1 MECLDDFLSIPLFF
15 RIQFQQLTKS
25 VYVFVEIV
33 ENFDCQ
39 MFIAALCEHVFQML
53 FSGVTIA
60 FFAFRKGADD
70 IPFQNHVADW
80 EIFFVGRKV
89 HIIKTG
95 QDIVVSRYFF
105 LCRLA
110 ASGSPKEHN
119 GTDRAFAGRKTAEHR
134 NDGQQIPVTAGGE
147 DTHNI
152 NCQRQ
157 CKKQNRSYQRCFF
170 LICKITVTALS
181 HFPFHRISPL
191 VSPYSIFI
199 DNP

>member
-1 MECLDDFLSIPLFF
+1 
-15 RIQFQQLTKS
+15 
-25 VYVFVEIV
+25 
-33 ENFDCQ
+33 

-105 LCRLA
+105 LLFFRQLYYNRKDGIKVLA
-110 ASGSPKEHN
+110 A
-119 GTDRAFAGRKTAEHR
+119 A
-134 NDGQQIPVTAGGE
+134 
-147 DTHNI
+147 
-152 NCQRQ
+152 
-157 CKKQNRSYQRCFF
+157 
-170 LICKITVTALS
+170 
-181 HFPFHRISPL
+181 
-191 VSPYSIFI
+191 
-199 DNP
+199 